1 MPFINQNSS
10 NLNLMNM
17 SFILECKNDLR
28 IKKTHKDNLDQILAV
43 ENVPNS

>member
-1 MPFINQNSS
+1 MPFINQNIS

-28 IKKTHKDNLDQILAV
+28 IKKTHKNNLDQILAV

>member
-1 MPFINQNSS
+1 
-10 NLNLMNM
+10 MNM

-28 IKKTHKDNLDQILAV
+28 IKKTHKNNLDQILAV

>member
-10 NLNLMNM
+10 NSNLMNM